1 MVGMVVVKYVVESM
15 SRELLCKFPD
25 NSAFD
30 FDYSQS
36 CIWSPLP
43 LVFTGNSNYTI
54 RDHNDNDDDDD
65 DDDDDGVG
73 VVMCSSG
80 SGTQRKL
87 AYEAEKE
94 EEDKGLL
101 KQVTIRF
108 KKKLATSTVFF
119 DSIKKL
125 NVLKH
130 SYKKNKNA
138 KNKKKASFDFSPSPV
153 PSPNKGW
160 AKILKVASKRFKKST
175 KKKEPT
181 THIKLSNCLMKDS
194 NF

>member
-1 MVGMVVVKYVVESM
+1 M
-15 SRELLCKFPD
+15 SL
-25 NSAFD
+25 
-30 FDYSQS
+30 
-36 CIWSPLP
+36 
-43 LVFTGNSNYTI
+43 T
-54 RDHNDNDDDDD
+54 
-65 DDDDDGVG
+65 G

-80 SGTQRKL
+80 SGTQKKL

-94 EEDKGLL
+94 EEDKGPL

-108 KKKLATSTVFF
+108 KKKLSTSTVF

-125 NVLKH
+125 NVSKH

-138 KNKKKASFDFSPSPV
+138 KKASFEFSPSPV
-153 PSPNKGW
+153 PSANKGW